1 MDFPNVGNRKEGKK
15 GLITKEDMERY
26 LEPSTLK
33 GTVKAPS
40 SKSMT
45 QRAIAAA
52 LLADG
57 QSIIHNPS
65 YCDDS
70 LAAMSIAVGLGA
82 RVEPQVNQLK
92 IIGSAILKEPKLNC
106 GESGLAIRMFSPI
119 AALYPSEIIMVGAN
133 SLKKRP
139 MFMIEEALNQLGV
152 KCTSSGGF
160 LPLTIR
166 GPLAGGKC
174 EIDGSVSS
182 QLLTGLLMA
191 LPLASGNSEIR
202 VNNLKSKPY
211 IDMTIQLLNSY
222 GIIVENSDYRMF
234 HIPGNQKYTPHNY
247 TVEGDWSGGAFLLVA
262 GAINGHLFIQG
273 LRNDSLQSDMS
284 IINPLKK
291 AGAQMNITDQ
301 QIEISR
307 SDLKAFEFDATESPD
322 LFPPLV
328 ALASYCEGVSAIKG
342 VSRLIYKES
351 DRAKTLKEEFGK
363 MNINIEIHDDNM
375 NVTGGKP
382 LSARVESHDDH
393 RIAMALAVASLRASG
408 KVSIR
413 DSQCIAKSYPAF
425 FDDLRQLGAAVH
437 E

>member
-1 MDFPNVGNRKEGKK
+1 
-15 GLITKEDMERY
+15 MERY
-26 LEPSTLK
+26 LEPSAIK
-33 GTVKAPS
+33 GTVNAPS

-57 QSIIHNPS
+57 QSVIHNPS

-82 RVEPQVNQLK
+82 RVEPQVNELK
-92 IIGSAILKEPKLNC
+92 INGSAILKESKLNC

-119 AALYPSEIIMVGAN
+119 AALYPDEITMVGAN

-139 MFMIEEALNQLGV
+139 MLMIEEALNQLGV
-152 KCTSSGGF
+152 KCSSSGGF
-160 LPLTIR
+160 LPLSIR

-191 LPLASGNSEIR
+191 LPLASGNSEIK

-211 IDMTIQLLNSY
+211 IDMTIELLNSF
-222 GIIVENSDYRMF
+222 GIIVENSGYSLFR
-234 HIPGNQKYTPHNY
+234 IRGNQKYMPHSY
-247 TVEGDWSGGAFLLVA
+247 TVEGDWSGAAFLLVA
-262 GAINGHLFIQG
+262 GAVNGKLCIKG
-273 LRNDSLQSDMS
+273 LRHDSMQSDMS
-284 IINPLKK
+284 IITPLKK
-291 AGAQMNITDQ
+291 AGAQMIINEE

-351 DRAKTLKEEFGK
+351 DRAKALKEEFGK
-363 MNINIEIHDDNM
+363 MNINIEIHDDLM
-375 NVTGGKP
+375 HVTGGKP
-382 LSARVESHDDH
+382 LSARVESHEDH

-413 DSQCIAKSYPAF
+413 DSQCVAKSYPGF
-425 FDDLRQLGAAVH
+425 FDDLKYLGASVH

>member
-1 MDFPNVGNRKEGKK
+1 
-15 GLITKEDMERY
+15 MERY
-26 LEPSTLK
+26 LEPSAIK
-33 GTVKAPS
+33 GTVKAPA

-82 RVEPQVNQLK
+82 RVEPQVSELK
-92 IIGSAILKEPKLNC
+92 INGSAILKEPKLNC

-119 AALYPSEIIMVGAN
+119 AALYPVEITMVGAN

-152 KCTSSGGF
+152 KCTSSDGF
-160 LPLTIR
+160 LPLTIQ
-166 GPLAGGKC
+166 GPLSGGSCK
-174 EIDGSVSS
+174 IDGSVSS

-191 LPLASGNSEIR
+191 LPLASKNSHIE

-211 IDMTIQLLNSY
+211 IDMTIQILKSF
-222 GIIVENSDYRMF
+222 GITVENAGYSIF
-234 HIPGNQKYTPHNY
+234 HITGNQKYIPHNY

-262 GAINGHLFIQG
+262 GAINGELRING
-273 LRNDSLQSDMS
+273 LRTDSMQSDMS
-284 IINPLKK
+284 IINALEK
-291 AGAQMNITDQ
+291 AGADMITSEDH
-301 QIEISR
+301 IEITKSE
-307 SDLKAFEFDATESPD
+307 LKAFEFNATESPD

-328 ALASYCEGVSAIKG
+328 ALASYCKGISTIKG

-351 DRAKTLKEEFGK
+351 DRAKALKEEFGK
-363 MNINIEIHDDNM
+363 MNVKIEINEDLM
-375 NVTGGKP
+375 FVTGGQP
-382 LSARVESHDDH
+382 QGARVESHDDH
-393 RIAMALAVASLRASG
+393 RIAMALAVSSLGAAG

-413 DSQCIAKSYPAF
+413 DSQCVAKSYPGF
-425 FDDLRQLGAAVH
+425 FDDLRHLGATVH

>member
-1 MDFPNVGNRKEGKK
+1 
-15 GLITKEDMERY
+15 MERC
-26 LEPSTLK
+26 LEPSAIKGTLK
-33 GTVKAPS
+33 APA

-82 RVEPQVNQLK
+82 RVEPQVNELK
-92 IIGSAILKEPKLNC
+92 INGSAVLKEPKLNC

-119 AALYPSEIIMVGAN
+119 AALYPAEIKMVGAN

-160 LPLTIR
+160 IPLTIE
-166 GPLAGGKC
+166 GPIVGGYC

-191 LPLASGNSEIR
+191 LPLAAGNSEIR

-211 IDMTIQLLNSY
+211 IDMTIQILKSF
-222 GIIVENSDYRMF
+222 GISVENRDYSLFR
-234 HIPGNQKYTPHNY
+234 IQGNQKYIPHSY

-262 GAINGHLFIQG
+262 GAINGQLCVRG
-273 LRNDSLQSDMS
+273 LRSDSMQSDKL
-284 IINPLKK
+284 IVNALEN
-291 AGAQMNITDQ
+291 AGAHIISGEN
-301 QIEISR
+301 QIEITR
-307 SDLKAFEFDATESPD
+307 SELKAFEFDATESPD

-328 ALASYCEGVSAIKG
+328 ALASYCEGISTIKG

-351 DRAKTLKEEFGK
+351 DRAKALQEEFSK
-363 MNINIEIHDDNM
+363 MGIKIEINDDLM
-375 NVTGGKP
+375 FVIGGKP
-382 LSARVESHDDH
+382 QGARVESHDDH
-393 RIAMALAVASLRASG
+393 RIAMAIAVASLGATA

-413 DSQCIAKSYPAF
+413 DSQCVAKSYPGF
-425 FDDLRQLGAAVH
+425 FDDLRRVGAVVH

>member
-1 MDFPNVGNRKEGKK
+1 
-15 GLITKEDMERY
+15 MERY
-26 LEPSTLK
+26 LEPSAIK
-33 GTVKAPS
+33 GTINAPA

-82 RVEPQVNQLK
+82 RVEPQVNELK
-92 IIGSAILKEPKLNC
+92 INGSAILKEPKLNC

-119 AALYPSEIIMVGAN
+119 AALYPAEITMVGAN

-139 MFMIEEALNQLGV
+139 MFMIEAALNQLGV

-160 LPLTIR
+160 LPLVIQ

-191 LPLASGNSEIR
+191 LPLAARNSEIK

-211 IDMTIQLLNSY
+211 IDMTIQILKSF
-222 GIIVENSDYRMF
+222 GINVENNDYTLF
-234 HIPGNQKYTPHNY
+234 HIQGNQKYIPHNY

-262 GAINGHLFIQG
+262 GAINGELSVKG
-273 LRNDSLQSDMS
+273 LRRDSMQSDMS
-284 IINPLKK
+284 IINALEN
-291 AGAQMNITDQ
+291 AGANIITGED
-301 QIEISR
+301 QIEITKSE
-307 SDLKAFEFDATESPD
+307 LKAFEFNATESPD

-328 ALASYCEGVSAIKG
+328 ALASYCEGISTIKG

-351 DRAKTLKEEFGK
+351 DRAKALKEEFGK
-363 MNINIEIHDDNM
+363 MKVKIEINDDVM
-375 NVTGGKP
+375 HVTGGRP
-382 LSARVESHDDH
+382 QGARVESHDDH
-393 RIAMALAVASLRASG
+393 RIAMALAVASLGATGR
-408 KVSIR
+408 VSIR
-413 DSQCIAKSYPAF
+413 DSQCVAKSYPVF
-425 FDDLRQLGAAVH
+425 FDDLRHLGAMVH

>member
-1 MDFPNVGNRKEGKK
+1 
-15 GLITKEDMERY
+15 MERY
-26 LEPSTLK
+26 LEPSVIK

-82 RVEPQVNQLK
+82 RVEPQVNELK
-92 IIGSAILKEPKLNC
+92 IIGSSILKEPKLNC

-160 LPLTIR
+160 LPLAIR

-211 IDMTIQLLNSY
+211 IDMTIQLLNSF
-222 GIIVENSDYRMF
+222 GIIVENSEYRMF
-234 HIPGNQKYTPHNY
+234 HIRGNQKYTPHNY

-262 GAINGHLFIQG
+262 GAINGHLLIQG

-363 MNINIEIHDDNM
+363 MNINIEIHDDHM
-375 NVTGGKP
+375 HVTGGKP

-413 DSQCIAKSYPAF
+413 DSQCIAKSYPGF
-425 FDDLRQLGAAVH
+425 FDDLRQLGAAIH

>member
-1 MDFPNVGNRKEGKK
+1 
-15 GLITKEDMERY
+15 MERC
-26 LEPSTLK
+26 LEPSAIKGTLK
-33 GTVKAPS
+33 APA

-45 QRAIAAA
+45 QRVIAAA

-82 RVEPQVNQLK
+82 RVEPQVNELK
-92 IIGSAILKEPKLNC
+92 INGSAVLKEPKLNC

-119 AALYPSEIIMVGAN
+119 AALYSAEIKMVGAN

-160 LPLTIR
+160 LPLTIE
-166 GPLAGGKC
+166 GPIVGGHC

-191 LPLASGNSEIR
+191 LPLAAGNSEIR

-211 IDMTIQLLNSY
+211 IDMTIQILKSF
-222 GIIVENSDYRMF
+222 GISVENRDYSLFR
-234 HIPGNQKYTPHNY
+234 IQGNQKYIPQSY

-262 GAINGHLFIQG
+262 GAINGQLCVRG
-273 LRNDSLQSDMS
+273 LRSDSMQSDKL
-284 IINPLKK
+284 IVNALEK
-291 AGAQMNITDQ
+291 AGAHIISGEN
-301 QIEISR
+301 QIEITR
-307 SDLKAFEFDATESPD
+307 SELKAFEFDATESPD

-328 ALASYCEGVSAIKG
+328 ALASYCEGISTIKG

-351 DRAKTLKEEFGK
+351 DRAKALQEEFSK
-363 MNINIEIHDDNM
+363 MGIKIEINDDLM
-375 NVTGGKP
+375 FVIGGKP
-382 LSARVESHDDH
+382 QGARVESHDDH
-393 RIAMALAVASLRASG
+393 RIAMAIAVASLGATG

-413 DSQCIAKSYPAF
+413 DSQCIAKSYPGF
-425 FDDLRQLGAAVH
+425 FDDLRRVGAVVH

>member
-1 MDFPNVGNRKEGKK
+1 
-15 GLITKEDMERY
+15 MERC
-26 LEPSTLK
+26 LEPSAIKGTLK
-33 GTVKAPS
+33 APA

-45 QRAIAAA
+45 QRVIAAA

-82 RVEPQVNQLK
+82 RVEPQVNELK
-92 IIGSAILKEPKLNC
+92 INGSAVLKEPKLNC

-119 AALYPSEIIMVGAN
+119 AALYPAEIKMVGAN

-160 LPLTIR
+160 IPLTIE
-166 GPLAGGKC
+166 GPIVGGYC

-191 LPLASGNSEIR
+191 LPLAAGNSEIR

-211 IDMTIQLLNSY
+211 IDMTIQILKSF
-222 GIIVENSDYRMF
+222 GISVENRDYSLFR
-234 HIPGNQKYTPHNY
+234 IQGNQKYIPHSY

-262 GAINGHLFIQG
+262 GAINGQLCVRG
-273 LRNDSLQSDMS
+273 LRSDSMQSDKL
-284 IINPLKK
+284 IVNALEN
-291 AGAQMNITDQ
+291 AGAHIISGEN
-301 QIEISR
+301 QIEITR
-307 SDLKAFEFDATESPD
+307 SELKAFEFDATESPD

-328 ALASYCEGVSAIKG
+328 ALASYCEGISTIKG

-351 DRAKTLKEEFGK
+351 DRAKALQEEFSK
-363 MNINIEIHDDNM
+363 MGIKIEINDDLM
-375 NVTGGKP
+375 FVIGGKP
-382 LSARVESHDDH
+382 QGSKVESHDDH
-393 RIAMALAVASLRASG
+393 RIAMAIAVASLGATA

-413 DSQCIAKSYPAF
+413 DSQCVAKSYPGF
-425 FDDLRQLGAAVH
+425 FDDLRRVGAVVH